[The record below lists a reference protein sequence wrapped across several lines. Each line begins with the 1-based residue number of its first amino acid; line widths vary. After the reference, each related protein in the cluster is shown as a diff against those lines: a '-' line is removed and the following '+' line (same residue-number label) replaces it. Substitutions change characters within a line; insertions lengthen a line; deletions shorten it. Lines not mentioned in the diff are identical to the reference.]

1 MHLVKPCSTNSGV
14 PSCGE
19 VHAGDLWW
27 AAKGRTVGRGCVPPH
42 RKWGQGMGLCPSPE
56 LHAEKV
62 IFGAYFVYVCYFLTT
77 ARWTDTLILCR
88 KVTWDEHNPNASQY
102 KTKFWFTWKHDSRKL
117 IEMTF
122 FCCKKKQNPG
132 CKTADRQLT
141 SDRYPRQH
149 SNPGCKE
156 KVHKLQTSANYFK
169 MIKHM
174 HKRDTTNQSGYALQ
188 NCNCPIN
195 TFMTY

>member
-122 FCCKKKQNPG
+122 FCCKKNKILAARLQTG
-132 CKTADRQLT
+132 SLLQTDIHASTAILAARKRST
-141 SDRYPRQH
+141 NS
-149 SNPGCKE
+149 
-156 KVHKLQTSANYFK
+156 KLQRITSK
-169 MIKHM
+169 W
-174 HKRDTTNQSGYALQ
+174 
-188 NCNCPIN
+188 
-195 TFMTY
+195 